1 MISNSKIDQIPKFV
15 VVGHV
20 DHGKSSFIGRLI
32 FDLRLINKSQ
42 IQELERVS
50 SKRGLEFEPAF
61 LLDALQSERDQ
72 GVTIDTTQIFFKTKK
87 RNYIFIDSPG
97 HKEFIKNMITGAS
110 SADLA
115 FLIVD
120 AHEGVKEQ
128 TKKHAYLLKLLG
140 IKNVISVVN
149 KMDKYKF
156 SEKKFLEIRNELDIF
171 LNKINIKPIS
181 TVPISAKYGDNIFIK
196 SKKTKWFK
204 EKTCVELMDDFKIYE
219 ISNSHDFR
227 FPVQD
232 IYKIEDKRVIVGRIE
247 SGNVS
252 INDELLFLPSNE
264 KVKIQS
270 FEGWPKAKKK
280 YSMGECV
287 ALTLSEQIFIDK
299 GNLACHPE
307 KPPKLMHTF
316 ECNLFWLNKRPLK
329 KKQKFLLKINTG
341 EYQITVEK
349 IINVFDTKNLKKKK
363 NQIKVNKNEICEL
376 ILHSP
381 QLIPMDDFTSNQ
393 KTGRFCL
400 LNEDEIVAG
409 GIINVKNF
417 PNQIKNKTQIEENIT
432 PVNFSVKEVDRISK
446 LNHRPGIIWLT
457 GLSGSGKTTI
467 AREVEK
473 KLFMKDFNVFVLDGD
488 NLRLGL
494 NKGLKFSP
502 EDRTE
507 NIRRTGEVAKLFTQA
522 GFIVIVSLISPYKSE
537 RKKVRDLRPEV
548 FREIFI
554 KASLNECM
562 KRDTKGLYLKVK
574 KGKIKNF
581 TGFDSPYEE
590 PEKPDLILDTEKES
604 IEESVSNLINF
615 ITRNFE
621 IT

>member
-1 MISNSKIDQIPKFV
+1 MVSDLNVDKIPKIV

-32 FDLRLINKSQ
+32 YDLGVITKSQ
-42 IQELERVS
+42 AQELKKVS
-50 SKRGLEFEPAF
+50 SKRGLEFEHAF

-72 GVTIDTTQIFFKTKK
+72 GITIDTTQIFFKTRK

-120 AHEGVKEQ
+120 ANEGVKEQ
-128 TKKHAYLLKLLG
+128 TKKHAYLLRLLG
-140 IKNVISVVN
+140 IKNVISLIN
-149 KMDKYKF
+149 KMDKFKF
-156 SEKKFLEIRNELDIF
+156 SQKKFLEIKNELDIF
-171 LNKINIKPIS
+171 LNKINIIPIS
-181 TVPISAKYGDNIFIK
+181 TIPISARFGDNICSK
-196 SKKTKWFK
+196 SKETKWFK
-204 EKTCVELMDDFKIYE
+204 DKTCVELMDDFEIKE
-219 ISNSHDFR
+219 ISKSYDFR

-232 IYKIEDKRVIVGRIE
+232 IYKIEDKRIVVGRIE

-270 FEGWPKAKKK
+270 FENWPKSKKK
-280 YSMGECV
+280 YSAGECI
-287 ALTLSEQIFIDK
+287 AMTLAEQIFVDK
-299 GNLACHPE
+299 GNLACHPD

-316 ECNLFWLNKRPLK
+316 ECNLFWLSEKPLQQ
-329 KKQKFLLKINTG
+329 KQKFQMKINTG

-349 IINVFDTKNLKKKK
+349 IMSVFDTNNLKKK
-363 NQIKVNKNEICEL
+363 NDVLKVKKNEICEL
-376 ILHSP
+376 TLHSA
-381 QLIPMDDFTSNQ
+381 QLIPMDDFTYNQ

-400 LNEDEIVAG
+400 LSEKEIVAG
-409 GIINVKNF
+409 GIVNVQNF
-417 PNQIKNKTQIEENIT
+417 PNQIKNKTQIEENII
-432 PVNFSVKEVDRISK
+432 PENFSVKEVDRISK

-473 KLFMKDFNVFVLDGD
+473 KLFIKSYNVFVLDGD

-522 GFIVIVSLISPYKSE
+522 GFIVVVSLISPYKSE
-537 RKKVRDLRPEV
+537 RKKARDLRPEV
-548 FREIFI
+548 FKEIFV
-554 KASLNECM
+554 KASLNECI
-562 KRDTKGLYLKVK
+562 KRDAKGLYSKVK

-604 IEESVSNLINF
+604 IDESVSNLTNF
-615 ITRNFE
+615 IIKNFE

>member
-1 MISNSKIDQIPKFV
+1 MVSDINVDKIPKLV

-32 FDLRLINKSQ
+32 FDLGLITKSQ
-42 IQELERVS
+42 TQELKKIS
-50 SKRGLEFEPAF
+50 SKRGLEFEHAF

-120 AHEGVKEQ
+120 AYEGVKEQ

-140 IKNVISVVN
+140 IKNVISLIN
-149 KMDKYKF
+149 KMDKFKF
-156 SEKKFLEIRNELDIF
+156 SEKKFLEIKNELDFF
-171 LNKINIKPIS
+171 LNKINVIPIS
-181 TVPISAKYGDNIFIK
+181 TIPISARFGDNIYTK

-204 EKTCVELMDDFKIYE
+204 EKTCVELMDDFEIKE
-219 ISNSHDFR
+219 ISKSYDFR

-232 IYKIEDKRVIVGRIE
+232 IYKIKDKRIVVGRIE
-247 SGNVS
+247 SGNIS

-264 KVKIQS
+264 KVKILS

-280 YSMGECV
+280 YSAGECI
-287 ALTLSEQIFIDK
+287 ALTLAEQIFVDK
-299 GNLACHPE
+299 GNLACHPD

-316 ECNLFWLNKRPLK
+316 ECNLFWLSEKPLQQ
-329 KKQKFLLKINTG
+329 KQKFLMKINTG

-349 IINVFDTKNLKKKK
+349 IMSVFDTNNLKKK
-363 NQIKVNKNEICEL
+363 NNVLKVKKNEICEL
-376 ILHSP
+376 TLHSA
-381 QLIPMDDFTSNQ
+381 QLIPMDDFTYNQ

-400 LNEDEIVAG
+400 LSEEEIVAG
-409 GIINVKNF
+409 GIINVQNF
-417 PNQIKNKTQIEENIT
+417 PNQIKNKIQSEENII
-432 PVNFSVKEVDRISK
+432 PENFSVKEVDRISK

-457 GLSGSGKTTI
+457 GLSGAGKTTI

-473 KLFMKDFNVFVLDGD
+473 RLFMKNYNVFVLDGD

-502 EDRTE
+502 DDRTE

-522 GFIVIVSLISPYKSE
+522 GFIIIVSLISPYKSE
-537 RKKVRDLRPEV
+537 RKKARDLRPEV
-548 FREIFI
+548 FKEIFV
-554 KASLNECM
+554 KASLNECI
-562 KRDTKGLYLKVK
+562 KRDTKGLYSKVK
-574 KGKIKNF
+574 KGVIKNF

-590 PEKPDLILDTEKES
+590 PVNPDLILDTEKES
-604 IEESVSNLINF
+604 IDESVLNLTNF
-615 ITRNFE
+615 ITKNFE
-621 IT
+621 II